1 MGQEVQPIKTSFNAG
16 ELSPRLAGRVDV
28 SKYQFGCAL
37 LENFIVLAH
46 GGFKR
51 RPGSKFVQEVK
62 DSSKK
67 TRLIPFIFN
76 EEQSYVLEFGH
87 QTLRFFT
94 NGGILTETAKNI
106 TGATK
111 ANPCVITS
119 VAHGFSNGDQV
130 IIAAVGGMTQ
140 LNTGRPFT
148 VANKTDDTFQLQ
160 GINSSA
166 YGTYTSGGTV
176 SRIYTLA
183 TPYSDTDLALVKF
196 TQSADV
202 MYLFQ
207 RGFAPRKLSRLGAAN
222 WTLTTPTFTGV
233 TFSSA
238 NNYPGCGVFHEQR
251 LVMAGTNLEPQSVW
265 GSKINDYENFTIG
278 TADTDAFKYTIA
290 TDKVNQI
297 RWLTSGKILG
307 CGTVGAE
314 FSIGSTDLKESITP
328 TNVRVLRETTHG
340 SADISPVQVESSVIF
355 IQRARRKLREF
366 NYDYQSDGYISPDV
380 TILAEH
386 ILRQGSG
393 VVDIAYQEE
402 PDSNIWT
409 VREDGQCPT
418 LTFQKAQEVAGWG
431 RQKFGASKVGPAVVE
446 SVAVIPGEDEDQVW
460 ACVKRTINGSVRR
473 YVEYLTPTFYVSDT
487 VDKENA
493 VFSDC
498 SLTYSGAATNT
509 VTGLEFLEG
518 ETVQVL
524 ADGKV
529 KPDQV
534 VTNGR
539 INLPAGSTAELITV
553 GLKCPCRI
561 RTMNFDTG
569 NPKGSAQGRLARIT
583 GVVLRVYETMGGKI
597 GHKSLTDAE
606 FESLEELY
614 LDNGGV
620 IMDESP
626 ELFTGD
632 LPFTRVPT
640 GFTRDPHVEYL
651 NEQPV
656 PVTILAMM
664 PTFQVNG

>member
-28 SKYQFGCAL
+28 SKYQFGCAI
-37 LENFIVLAH
+37 LENFVVLAH
-46 GGFKR
+46 GGFR
-51 RPGSKFVQEVK
+51 RRSGSRFVEEVK

-76 EEQSYVLEFGH
+76 EDQSYILEFGN

-94 NGGILTETAKNI
+94 KGGLLTETAKNI
-106 TGATK
+106 TGVTK
-111 ANPCVITS
+111 ADPAVVTS
-119 VAHGFSNGDQV
+119 SAHGFANGDQV
-130 IIAAVGGMTQ
+130 IIAGVVGMTQ
-140 LNTGRPFT
+140 LNTGRTFT
-148 VANKTDDTFQLQ
+148 VAGATTDTFQLS
-160 GINSSA
+160 GVDSTS
-166 YGTYTSGGTV
+166 YGTYVSGGTV
-176 SRIYTLA
+176 SRVYTIP
-183 TPYSDTDLALVKF
+183 TPYVEDDLALLKY

-202 MYLFQ
+202 AYFFH
-207 RGFAPRKLSRLGAAN
+207 RGYAPRKLSRLGAAN

-233 TFSSA
+233 TFSTT

-251 LVMAGTNLEPQSVW
+251 LVMAGTNAEPQAVW
-265 GSKINDYENFTIG
+265 GSIINSYENFTIG
-278 TADTDAFKYTIA
+278 VNDTDAFKYTIA

-297 RWLTSGKILG
+297 RWLTSGKVLG

-340 SADISPVQVESSVIF
+340 SADVAPVQVESSVLF

-366 NYDYQSDGYISPDV
+366 VYDYQADGYVSPDV

-386 ILRQGSG
+386 ILRKGQG
-393 VVDIAYQEE
+393 VVDMAYQEE
-402 PDSNIWT
+402 PDSNVWT

-418 LTFQKAQEVAGWG
+418 FTFQKAQEVAGWG
-431 RQKFGASKVGPAVVE
+431 RQILGASKAGSAVVE
-446 SVAVIPGEDEDQVW
+446 SVAVIPGEEEDQVW
-460 ACVKRTINGSVRR
+460 LCVKRTINGVSRR
-473 YVEYLTPTFYVSDT
+473 YIEYLTPTFYVSST

-493 VFSDC
+493 VFCDC
-498 SLTYSGAATNT
+498 SLTYTGTATDT
-509 VTGLEFLEG
+509 VTGLEYLEG

-534 VTNGR
+534 VLNGEVK
-539 INLPAGSTAELITV
+539 LPSGTTAEIITV
-553 GLKCPCRI
+553 GLKCPCRV

-569 NPKGSAQGRLARIT
+569 NQKGSAQGRLSRIT
-583 GVVLRVYETMGGKI
+583 GVILRVYETLGGKV
-597 GHKSLTDAE
+597 GHASLTDNE

-620 IMDESP
+620 VMDESP
-626 ELFTGD
+626 DLFTGD
-632 LPFTRVPT
+632 LPFTRMPT

-651 NEQPV
+651 NDQPL